1 VVGYHLIMGRTALY
15 RDVEPWMPP
24 RAEVQID
31 ADMLWLRMLDGRIRR
46 HALHGCE
53 PFVVDGCYVT
63 RDTRRFVRM
72 LVLDSE
78 TVIITPPDRGAV
90 APIVVP
96 VPEAP
101 TSAWIIEAHAW
112 DVLADWVCGGGR
124 LGACSIEDLA
134 RLATIASGPFA
145 SLIGEVAAQLA
156 LVLAWAARGPLRG
169 GVDLEIALQPFADA
183 ARTSHRAA
191 EALISAL
198 AHAAGVRRRRRG

>member
-1 VVGYHLIMGRTALY
+1 MGRTALY

-31 ADMLWLRMLDGRIRR
+31 ADMLWLRTPDGRIRR

-72 LVLDSE
+72 LVLDNE

-101 TSAWIIEAHAW
+101 TSAWIIEAYAW
-112 DVLADWVCGGGR
+112 DVLADWVCSGGR

-134 RLATIASGPFA
+134 RLATISSASFA

-156 LVLAWAARGPLRG
+156 LELAWATRGPLRG
-169 GVDLEIALQPFADA
+169 GADLESALQPFADA

-191 EALISAL
+191 EALISA
-198 AHAAGVRRRRRG
+198 